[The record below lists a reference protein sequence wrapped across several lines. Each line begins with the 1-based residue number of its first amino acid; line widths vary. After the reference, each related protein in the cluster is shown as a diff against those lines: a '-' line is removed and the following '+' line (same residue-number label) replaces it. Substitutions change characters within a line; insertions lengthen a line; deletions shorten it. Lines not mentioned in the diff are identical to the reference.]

1 MINNKLNL
9 KCFCEKAFIALILF
23 FIIINAVI
31 QKDSAIAVISA
42 ICGILYTYLAGKGL
56 PICYLF
62 GITGSSFYGILS
74 FQNALWGNL
83 ILYIGY
89 YLPMQILGY
98 FKWSKNLQD
107 NKKEIIK
114 IKLPQKELF
123 SLIFILSILSIAI
136 CFLLK
141 QFNDSK
147 PILDSITTVFS
158 IGGMYLTV
166 RRAIEQ
172 WIFWMIVNTLS
183 FFMWIA
189 VALNGIKVYSTIIMW
204 GVYLILAIYF
214 YITWNKEIK
223 EKNLQ

>member
-9 KCFCEKAFIALILF
+9 KCFCEKAFITLILL
-23 FIIINAVI
+23 FIITNAII
-31 QKDSAIAVISA
+31 QKDSVIAVISA
-42 ICGILYTYLAGKGL
+42 ICGILYTFLAGKGL

-62 GITGSSFYGILS
+62 GITGSSFYGLLS

-123 SLIFILSILSIAI
+123 SLILILSILSIAI
-136 CFLLK
+136 YFLLK
-141 QFNDSK
+141 HLNDSK

-183 FFMWIA
+183 FIMWIT

-214 YITWNKEIK
+214 YITWSKEIN
-223 EKNLQ
+223 KNLI

>member
-9 KCFCEKAFIALILF
+9 KCFCEKAFITLILL
-23 FIIINAVI
+23 FIITNAII
-31 QKDSAIAVISA
+31 QKDSVIAVISA
-42 ICGILYTYLAGKGL
+42 ICGILYTFLAGKGL

-62 GITGSSFYGILS
+62 GITGSSFYGLLS

-123 SLIFILSILSIAI
+123 YLIFILSILSTAI
-136 CFLLK
+136 YFLLK
-141 QFNDSK
+141 HLNDSK

-183 FFMWIA
+183 FIMWIT

-214 YITWNKEIK
+214 YITWSKEIN
-223 EKNLQ
+223 KNLI

>member
-9 KCFCEKAFIALILF
+9 KCFCEKAFITLILL
-23 FIIINAVI
+23 FIITNAII
-31 QKDSAIAVISA
+31 QKDSVIAVISA
-42 ICGILYTYLAGKGL
+42 ICGILYTFLAGKGL

-62 GITGSSFYGILS
+62 GITGSSFYGLLS

-123 SLIFILSILSIAI
+123 SLILILSILSVAI
-136 CFLLK
+136 YFLLK
-141 QFNDSK
+141 HLNDSK

-183 FFMWIA
+183 FIMWIT

-214 YITWNKEIK
+214 YITWSKEIN
-223 EKNLQ
+223 KNLC

>member
-42 ICGILYTYLAGKGL
+42 ICGILYTFLAGKGL

-123 SLIFILSILSIAI
+123 SLIFILSLF
-136 CFLLK
+136 C
-141 QFNDSK
+141 
-147 PILDSITTVFS
+147 TC
-158 IGGMYLTV
+158 LT
-166 RRAIEQ
+166 E
-172 WIFWMIVNTLS
+172 
-183 FFMWIA
+183 
-189 VALNGIKVYSTIIMW
+189 
-204 GVYLILAIYF
+204 
-214 YITWNKEIK
+214 
-223 EKNLQ
+223 

>member
-9 KCFCEKAFIALILF
+9 KCFCEKAFIALILL
-23 FIIINAVI
+23 FIITNAII
-31 QKDSAIAVISA
+31 QKDSVIAVISA
-42 ICGILYTYLAGKGL
+42 ICGILYTFLAGKGL

-62 GITGSSFYGILS
+62 GSTGSSFYGLLS

-123 SLIFILSILSIAI
+123 SLILILSILSVAI
-136 CFLLK
+136 YFLLK
-141 QFNDSK
+141 HLNDSK

-183 FFMWIA
+183 FIMWIT

-214 YITWNKEIK
+214 YITWSKEIN
-223 EKNLQ
+223 KNLI

>member
-9 KCFCEKAFIALILF
+9 KCFCEKAFITLILL
-23 FIIINAVI
+23 FIITNAII
-31 QKDSAIAVISA
+31 QKDSVIAVISA
-42 ICGILYTYLAGKGL
+42 VCGILYTFLAGKGL

-62 GITGSSFYGILS
+62 GITGSSFYGLLS

-123 SLIFILSILSIAI
+123 SLIFILSILSVAI
-136 CFLLK
+136 YFLLK
-141 QFNDSK
+141 HLNDSK

-183 FFMWIA
+183 FIMWIT

-214 YITWNKEIK
+214 YITWSKEIN
-223 EKNLQ
+223 KNLC